1 MARYPEKLD
10 AAVTTGGNSSE
21 SLSRTVTEQEG
32 RHAMIKTIVMVV
44 GLAAFT
50 GASVACFGLF
60 SSNDR
65 PARESCEGLSGQA
78 KTECEHGKSSRAR

>member
-1 MARYPEKLD
+1 ML
-10 AAVTTGGNSSE
+10 
-21 SLSRTVTEQEG
+21 
-32 RHAMIKTIVMVV
+32 KTIVMVV

-78 KTECEHGKSSRAR
+78 RTDCEQGQSPKPR